1 VQSDAKGWATRPS
14 PKKGTFSAGAS
25 FRIQGLNLPL
35 NEIAQELRVGP
46 THTHRRGELGM
57 LREPL
62 HRDMWMLDSPLD
74 ESQELDLHLKWLAE
88 RLLPR
93 KQYILSLKEK
103 FAVDIYCYKTCYT
116 EQASL
121 TLSPHAL
128 KIFTELALELCVSL
142 IFLPGDPEDAA
153 EPTPPRAAQDD

>member
-1 VQSDAKGWATRPS
+1 MIDADRPS

-25 FRIQGLNLPL
+25 FRTQGLNLPL
-35 NEIAQELRVGP
+35 DEIAQELRIGP
-46 THTHRRGELGM
+46 THTHHRGELGM

-62 HRDMWMLDSPLD
+62 PHDMWMLDSPLD
-74 ESQELDLHLKWLAE
+74 ESQDLDLHLKWLAE

-142 IFLPGDPEDAA
+142 IFLPGDPEEIAA
-153 EPTPPRAAQDD
+153 STSSQVEQD